1 MSAKPTEGGG
11 GPGLRVR
18 QIGQELQIAPYP
30 PEQKCTLLGGPQ
42 GGVVFEATP
51 IVQGLGSRNPQKE
64 KFYMLKIFFKTQK
77 NLWHENLEE
86 VQLYS

>member
-1 MSAKPTEGGG
+1 MKSIKIKIEVKINSIISPFFCCRFPVSGKPTEGGG

-30 PEQKCTLLGGPQ
+30 PEQKCTLLGGPK

-51 IVQGLGSRNPQKE
+51 T
-64 KFYMLKIFFKTQK
+64 M
-77 NLWHENLEE
+77 
-86 VQLYS
+86 

>member
-1 MSAKPTEGGG
+1 MTKHNESVLLWNMYHFFNFFYFIFLISPFFCCRFPVSGKPTEGGG

-30 PEQKCTLLGGPQ
+30 PEQKCTLLGGPK

-51 IVQGLGSRNPQKE
+51 T
-64 KFYMLKIFFKTQK
+64 M
-77 NLWHENLEE
+77 
-86 VQLYS
+86 

>member
-1 MSAKPTEGGG
+1 MIVNKKKLILIYLISPFFCCRFGVSAKPTEGGG

-30 PEQKCTLLGGPQ
+30 PEQKCTLLGGPK

-51 IVQGLGSRNPQKE
+51 T
-64 KFYMLKIFFKTQK
+64 M
-77 NLWHENLEE
+77 
-86 VQLYS
+86 